1 MEGIGSRPDLRQRN
15 RRVGALLLVW
25 IVALSLASLIVAWV
39 R

>member
-15 RRVGALLLVW
+15 RRVVALLLAW